1 MLGKILLGLG
11 AGLAALALAL
21 SGRERKSLPIEP
33 GPEPKRRQKAAR
45 RLSLLEPS
53 TRAFAVAIIDWARAQ
68 GIPAYLGMTYRSPEE
83 QQKVDPRR
91 TAIKEGEVGWHSVGR
106 SFHLDIRKTDNT
118 FDKAA
123 YAIVG
128 AEVRRRGGVW
138 LGDRER
144 TSRVGTPFLDL
155 AHFEYHPGFK
165 NLSQYRGTPLARQE
179 LVAAERRVTETA
191 AYA

>member
-1 MLGKILLGLG
+1 MLGKILLGIG
-11 AGLAALALAL
+11 AGLAALTLAF
-21 SGRERKSLPIEP
+21 SGRGRRPMLADEQ
-33 GPEPKRRQKAAR
+33 PEPKRRQKAAR

-53 TRAFAVAIIDWARAQ
+53 TRAFAVAIIDWSRAQ

-83 QQKVDPRR
+83 QRKVDPHR
-91 TAIKEGEVGWHSVGR
+91 TGIKEGEFGWHSVGR
-106 SFHLDIRKTDNT
+106 AFHLDIRKADNT

-144 TSRVGTPFLDL
+144 TSRAGTPFLDL

-165 NLSQYRGTPLARQE
+165 KLAQYRGTPLARQE
-179 LVAAERRVTETA
+179 LAMAERRAIEA
-191 AYA
+191 ATYA